1 MPEADLTGRRFG
13 DYEILEA
20 LGSGG
25 MGKVY
30 RALDLTLERVVALK
44 MLAATLST
52 DSGFVQRFVKE
63 ARAAARLNHPNI
75 VQIYNF
81 GKVES
86 TYFLAMEFV
95 KGHSLGYYLKHGHV
109 FSEAD
114 GLQIVRQVGRA
125 LAVAHAE
132 GLVHR
137 DIKPDNVM
145 LTSRGEV
152 KIVDL
157 GIAKRVDEDTS
168 LTQSGT
174 SIGTPHY
181 ISPEQIR
188 GQKDIDAR
196 ADVYSLGATFYHLV
210 TGHTP
215 FQGSS
220 GPLVMSMHL
229 VDPLPDPRTWVPTL
243 SEGLCR
249 VLRKMMAKRREER
262 YLDMAFLDVDLHRL
276 QAGQTPLT
284 SEPSVTAL
292 ETAQGPGGS
301 PTVPMPKPAEFDN
314 AVLAKIEESLS
325 HSIGPMARIIVRK
338 TAKTSPSVEA
348 LCEEL
353 ALHLAA
359 GPERDTFLST
369 CLACGRTPAP
379 AAKPVTGAGRT
390 PPGSSR
396 VPSGPQTGPTMPARP
411 GTAPVSQA
419 AAVHTTPAPG
429 GATPAPLTEA
439 QLGTLESELAKQIG
453 PLARVLV
460 KKASRSAPSLSALV
474 SKLEEQIPGHEGR
487 RAFREA
493 VRKLTH

>member
-1 MPEADLTGRRFG
+1 MPEGDLTGRRFG
-13 DYEILEA
+13 DYEILES

-44 MLAATLST
+44 MLAAQLST

-114 GLQIVRQVGRA
+114 GLQIVRQVSRA

-137 DIKPDNVM
+137 DIKPDNLM
-145 LTSRGEV
+145 LTNRGEV

-157 GIAKRVDEDTS
+157 GIAKRVDEDQS

-196 ADVYSLGATFYHLV
+196 ADIYSLGATLYHLV

-229 VDPLPDPRTWVPTL
+229 VDPLPDPRTWVPAL

-249 VLRKMMAKRREER
+249 VLRKMMAKKREER
-262 YLDMAFLDVDLHRL
+262 YVDMAFLDVDLHRL
-276 QAGQTPLT
+276 QAGQTPMT
-284 SEPSVTAL
+284 AEPSLSAL
-292 ETAQGPGGS
+292 ETAAMPGGA
-301 PTVPMPKPAEFDN
+301 PTVPTPRPPVFDN

-325 HSIGPMARIIVRK
+325 QSIGPMARIIVRK
-338 TAKTSPSVEA
+338 TAKTAPSLDT

-353 ALHLAA
+353 ARHLSP
-359 GPERDTFLST
+359 GTERDTFFAK
-369 CLACGRTPAP
+369 CLACGRTPPPAVKP
-379 AAKPVTGAGRT
+379 AAGPGKTPAGPTRQ
-390 PPGSSR
+390 PSR
-396 VPSGPQTGPTMPARP
+396 PQTGPTAPARP

-419 AAVHTTPAPG
+419 AAVHTPAPG
-429 GATPAPLTEA
+429 GATPVPFSEA
-439 QLGTLESELAKQIG
+439 HLATLENELAKQIG

-460 KKASRSAPSLSALV
+460 KKASRSATTLSSLV

>member
-1 MPEADLTGRRFG
+1 M
-13 DYEILEA
+13 
-20 LGSGG
+20 
-25 MGKVY
+25 
-30 RALDLTLERVVALK
+30 TLERIVALK
-44 MLAATLST
+44 MLATQLSM
-52 DSGFVQRFVKE
+52 DSGYVQRFVKE

-95 KGHSLGYYLKHGHV
+95 NGHSLGYYLKHGHV
-109 FSEAD
+109 FSESDA
-114 GLQIVRQVGRA
+114 LQIVRQVGRA

-137 DIKPDNVM
+137 DIKPDNLM
-145 LTSRGEV
+145 LTNRGEV

-157 GIAKRVDEDTS
+157 GIAKRVDEDQS
-168 LTQSGT
+168 ITQSGT

-249 VLRKMMAKRREER
+249 VLRKMMAKKREER

-276 QAGQTPLT
+276 QAGQTPMT
-284 SEPSVTAL
+284 AEPSLSAL
-292 ETAQGPGGS
+292 STAQLPGGR
-301 PTVPMPKPAEFDN
+301 PTAPTPQPPAFDSV
-314 AVLAKIEESLS
+314 VLARIEESLS
-325 HSIGPMARIIVRK
+325 QAIGPMARIIVRK
-338 TAKTSPSVEA
+338 SAKTATSLDA
-348 LCEEL
+348 LCEAL
-353 ALHLAA
+353 ALHLAP
-359 GPERDTFLST
+359 GSERETFFAK
-369 CLACGRTPAP
+369 CLACGKTPPPAVKAATGPARTPAAP
-379 AAKPVTGAGRT
+379 RAWRPGPRPRPQCRRAPRRRRVRRRRPCTRRRRREAERRFFSTRLTSRRSRTSWRNRSVRSRESSLRRRPGAPRHS
-390 PPGSSR
+390 PRSSR
-396 VPSGPQTGPTMPARP
+396 SSKSTSRDSREGARSARPSGSCRAERLMGRGGRPQ
-411 GTAPVSQA
+411 APRMMIRL
-419 AAVHTTPAPG
+419 
-429 GATPAPLTEA
+429 GA
-439 QLGTLESELAKQIG
+439 S
-453 PLARVLV
+453 
-460 KKASRSAPSLSALV
+460 
-474 SKLEEQIPGHEGR
+474 GR
-487 RAFREA
+487 RGSA
-493 VRKLTH
+493 VS